1 MVRFFCLYCSVD
13 SSSSK
18 TKERRGKTQ
27 EKRRRKKSTTP
38 TAQATGQGPKCP
50 KCPGSPS
57 TLRGCGR
64 LKVTVSQSHGVQPHK
79 QGHQG
84 LDENK
89 DERVKG
95 TKTACHFGRRV
106 TAQPGSRRTA
116 SLPPRPPPQK
126 RPPKK
131 RGCSTSL
138 FLKSTTNVTC
148 KKRRVTARKSMR
160 ENRAKTKFSE
170 NAKTQK
176 RLFFRKNAC
185 SERAGAAA
193 RAQLHLQVADVK
205 ESRTKPHCL
214 PMIQTC
220 RASTLALHSQPA
232 KVSGLWILLPSASQK
247 RTFRESSLHFR
258 NVAPCRDSLRQLCHL
273 SCTSD
278 PHRFVSSSTHRFS
291 KSSQAAHASESLSV
305 AKQTFCQG
313 LGPYRSCWAPRQCWS
328 TGTATRC
335 ASP

>member
-1 MVRFFCLYCSVD
+1 MRAHVFPFFVRAPFFGGIFAGFRIWYVFFACIVQLILLLQ
-13 SSSSK
+13 K
-18 TKERRGKTQ
+18 QKKEG
-27 EKRRRKKSTTP
+27 EKLKKKEEEKNQP
-38 TAQATGQGPKCP
+38 QATGQGPKCP

-57 TLRGCGR
+57 TLQGCGR

-95 TKTACHFGRRV
+95 TKTACHLGRRV

-116 SLPPRPPPQK
+116 SLPPRPPPRSALQK
-126 RPPKK
+126 KG
-131 RGCSTSL
+131 GCSTSL
-138 FLKSTTNVTC
+138 SLKSTTNVTC

-205 ESRTKPHCL
+205 DQAALLAHDPDL
-214 PMIQTC
+214 PGFDVG
-220 RASTLALHSQPA
+220 LALAAGLWP
-232 KVSGLWILLPSASQK
+232 VSGSCCRQRPKSGRSASPACSAELIEVAGLPDNAGPLGLPDNVLPLAPQGC
-247 RTFRESSLHFR
+247 RLGSLGDGECGRDCHDAGLFSS
-258 NVAPCRDSLRQLCHL
+258 RDKKILVR
-273 SCTSD
+273 
-278 PHRFVSSSTHRFS
+278 
-291 KSSQAAHASESLSV
+291 
-305 AKQTFCQG
+305 
-313 LGPYRSCWAPRQCWS
+313 
-328 TGTATRC
+328 
-335 ASP
+335 